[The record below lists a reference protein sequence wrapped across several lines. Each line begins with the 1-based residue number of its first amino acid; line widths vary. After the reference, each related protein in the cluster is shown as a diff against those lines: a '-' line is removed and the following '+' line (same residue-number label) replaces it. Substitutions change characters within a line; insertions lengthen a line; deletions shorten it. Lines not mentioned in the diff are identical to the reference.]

1 MPSKGPK
8 APRVPKKKHCKHPC
22 ERGCPHFVE
31 VEKAKGET
39 YFSVLCKCSG
49 KVLVRSA
56 PAKSGFISC
65 PDHPE
70 YKQRNFN
77 QNWITP

>member
-1 MPSKGPK
+1 
-8 APRVPKKKHCKHPC
+8 
-22 ERGCPHFVE
+22 VE
-31 VEKAKGET
+31 VEKAKGKT
-39 YFSVLCKCSG
+39 YISVLCKCSG

-70 YKQRNFN
+70 YKREDFN
-77 QNWITP
+77 KNWIIPPYSFALK